1 EAALEQYREVRGK
14 FPGTG
19 AAILARLAEG
29 SLLLDARD
37 ADGALAAYT
46 DVKDSPLAAADSEV
60 KGRALE
66 GIGFA
71 YELKALAA
79 PAEKETHLDAAL
91 EAFRELENAVEVKG
105 FKELA
110 IYHQARVLTNK

>member
-1 EAALEQYREVRGK
+1 
-14 FPGTG
+14 
-19 AAILARLAEG
+19 
-29 SLLLDARD
+29 
-37 ADGALAAYT
+37 
-46 DVKDSPLAAADSEV
+46 
-60 KGRALE
+60 ALE

-110 IYHQARVLTNK
+110 IYHQARVLTNKGEKDKAKELLLSLKERFEKPDESVAPGILPPPLTFPFLRGMAMDRLREIDPTAVP